1 MNSAKQKL
9 GVLGAE
15 RKLGVLGAERK
26 LGVLGAIGVATLSFF
41 MLTAGS
47 CSRERVESMNK
58 MNEGVILAQQKQF
71 VGAVEALE
79 RASALDPANDEAF
92 WNLAIVHMQMQK
104 YEPARDDLQK
114 AIAIAP
120 ESAGYQFK
128 LGEILIEL
136 EDWNGAK
143 QALEKAVSLDATLFK
158 AYYKLGRVHEE
169 LAIAEDGNENLQ
181 AALRRYTEAIQKGPR
196 FLEAY
201 SALGR
206 LYADLGYLDQ
216 AVQVLRSAQTVALEG
231 TEESATTHALL
242 GSIYQQQNK
251 PEDAVREFRAA
262 LAIVPGMPD
271 ALFSLGWTYAQQGNK
286 EEASRFL
293 KKYVDVAGANAPA
306 HYVKAARDRLN
317 ELTEGH

>member
-1 MNSAKQKL
+1 MNRLTAL
-9 GVLGAE
+9 
-15 RKLGVLGAERK
+15 
-26 LGVLGAIGVATLSFF
+26 GVATLSFLV
-41 MLTAGS
+41 LTGGS
-47 CSRERVESMNK
+47 CSREHVESMNK
-58 MNEGVILAQQKQF
+58 MNEGVIYAQQRQY
-71 VGAVEALE
+71 VAAIEALE
-79 RASALDPANDEAF
+79 RSSAIDPSNHEAF
-92 WNLAIVHMQMQK
+92 WNLAIVHMEMQK

-114 AIAIAP
+114 AIALAP
-120 ESAGYQFK
+120 EAAGYQFK
-128 LGEILIEL
+128 LGEVLIEL
-136 EDWNGAK
+136 DDWSGAQ
-143 QALEKAVSLDATLFK
+143 QALEKAVQIDPTLFK
-158 AYYKLGRVHEE
+158 GYYKLARVHEE
-169 LAIAEDGNENLQ
+169 LAIAEDGTTNVQ

-216 AVQVLRSAQTVALEG
+216 AVQVLRAAQQVALEG

-251 PEDAVREFRAA
+251 PEDAIREFRAA

-271 ALFSLGWTYAQQGNK
+271 ALFSLGWTYAEQGNK

-317 ELTEGH
+317 EIIEGH